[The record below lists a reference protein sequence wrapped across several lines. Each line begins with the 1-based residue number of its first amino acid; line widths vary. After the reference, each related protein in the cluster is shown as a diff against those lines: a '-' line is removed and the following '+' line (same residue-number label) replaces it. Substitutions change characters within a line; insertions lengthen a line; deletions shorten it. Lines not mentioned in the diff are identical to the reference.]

1 MWLYLAA
8 LLGLYYLLR
17 WHREKQ
23 VVSHLRDKYVF
34 ITGCDSGFGNLLARQ
49 LDLRGLRV
57 LAACLT
63 EKGAEKLRAQTSDRL
78 ETVSLDV
85 TKTESISAAAQWV
98 KERVGDRG
106 LWGLVNNAGISM
118 PVGPNE
124 WMTKQDFVTI
134 LDVNLLGMIE
144 VTLSLLPLV
153 RKARGRLV
161 NVSSMAGRLSLFGGG
176 YCISKYGVEAFSDS
190 LRRELSYIGVKV
202 ALIEPGYFKTAVTSK
217 EIHLKNI
224 KDLWDRTSSEVK
236 QIYGKRFLA
245 SYIKSL
251 EPMGRTFTKDLS
263 LVTDCMEHALTAC
276 HPRTRYSAGWDAK
289 LLYIPMSY
297 MPTFLVDAILT
308 WGSPRP
314 A

>member
-1 MWLYLAA
+1 VSD
-8 LLGLYYLLR
+8 GEGG
-17 WHREKQ
+17 REAEGPDIRQ
-23 VVSHLRDKYVF
+23 AGDGEPGCHQDREHL
-34 ITGCDSGFGNLLARQ
+34 CS
-49 LDLRGLRV
+49 
-57 LAACLT
+57 C
-63 EKGAEKLRAQTSDRL
+63 
-78 ETVSLDV
+78 
-85 TKTESISAAAQWV
+85 
-98 KERVGDRG
+98 
-106 LWGLVNNAGISM
+106 
-118 PVGPNE
+118 PVGE
-124 WMTKQDFVTI
+124 GACWGQ
-134 LDVNLLGMIE
+134 
-144 VTLSLLPLV
+144 
-153 RKARGRLV
+153 
-161 NVSSMAGRLSLFGGG
+161 
-176 YCISKYGVEAFSDS
+176 
-190 LRRELSYIGVKV
+190 RRELSYIGVKV